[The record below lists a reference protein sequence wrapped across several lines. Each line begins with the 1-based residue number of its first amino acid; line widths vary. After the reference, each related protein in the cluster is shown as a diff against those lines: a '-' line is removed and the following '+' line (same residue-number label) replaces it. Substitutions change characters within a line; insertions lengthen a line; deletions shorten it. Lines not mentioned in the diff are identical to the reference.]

1 MALNLAGSNEDEN
14 TASGSVTLKGRFSI
28 DLGGAIPAYDVS
40 PSIAYSALVNADRGK
55 PVMALICDPQLPL
68 RVDKIMPL
76 RQLETRMML
85 KPHDWGV
92 IDWPS
97 EGRRCPAVVV
107 DRPIGGRVMPSLDTR
122 MRGIHEDTVARLLIR
137 PGAEFLELLA
147 NNNLTHRA
155 IRPDNIFYTDAD
167 QSRMILG
174 DCVSAPPAIAQPT
187 VYETIESGMALP
199 AGRGDGSSL
208 NDLYSL
214 GVTILAL
221 LIGHTPLAGMTD
233 EQVIE
238 EKLTHGSYN
247 ALVGRE
253 RLSLTMMEV
262 LRGLLNDDPKER
274 WTVSDLMYWSNG
286 RRQNPKPQAIPRKAN
301 RPFVFDGEEYQTTRD
316 LANAFAN
323 NWDAAVT
330 PIKDGSLNV
339 WLRRGFSDEEL
350 IESVNAAVTDPV
362 AIERSD
368 DWAVARVCIALDP
381 HAPIRYRELRAT
393 VEGLGALIGAY
404 LDDDEM
410 RDLFSKVLRE
420 QIPGFWQKNQRRL
433 SEAQEKFVAE
443 YDRARSNIDRIGLGL
458 GIERVAYDL
467 NPNLPCRS
475 EIFANDYVVEVGGV
489 LPALE
494 HMALSGVELKT
505 LVDRNGAAFLASKM
519 ARQVTADLRDLDN
532 KVDPHV
538 SLIASVKILATIQDR
553 VSKREFVDLSGAIAT
568 MLEPSIKR
576 FHSRTIRKRVRDGL
590 KKATRTGR
598 LVRLVEA
605 VNDARDVQADNQAF
619 QQAVAVYSQTVMEDQ
634 RLEYEKTH
642 RDYFARE
649 MGAQM
654 SSTVS
659 GFITCVASILIF
671 IVMMFF

>member
-1 MALNLAGSNEDEN
+1 MALNLAGSNEVEN
-14 TASGSVTLKGRFSI
+14 SASGSVTLKGRFSI
-28 DLGGAIPAYDVS
+28 DLGGAIPAYDVA
-40 PSIAYSALVNADRGK
+40 PCIAYNASVNADRGK
-55 PVMALICDPQLPL
+55 AVMALICDPMLPL
-68 RVDKIMPL
+68 RVDKIMPI
-76 RQLETRMML
+76 RSLETRMML
-85 KPHDWGV
+85 KPQEWGV
-92 IDWPS
+92 IDWTS
-97 EGRRCPAVVV
+97 EGRRCPVVV
-107 DRPIGGRVMPSLDTR
+107 IDRPNGGRVMPSLDAT
-122 MRGIHEDTVARLLIR
+122 MRPIHEDTVSRLLIR
-137 PGAEFLELLA
+137 PGGEFLELLA

-155 IRPDNIFYTDAD
+155 IRPDNIFYADAD
-167 QSRMILG
+167 QSRMVLG

-187 VYETIESGMALP
+187 VFETIESGMALP

-214 GVTILAL
+214 GVSILTL
-221 LIGHTPLAGMTD
+221 LIGHVPLAGMTD
-233 EQVIE
+233 DQVIQ

-262 LRGLLNDDPKER
+262 LRGLLHDDPKER

-286 RRQNPKPQAIPRKAN
+286 LRQNPKPQAIPRKAN
-301 RPFVFDGEEYQTTRD
+301 RPFVFDGEEYQTTRE
-316 LANAFAN
+316 LANGFAN

-350 IESVNAAVTDPV
+350 IESVNVAMTDPV
-362 AIERSD
+362 AIDRSD
-368 DWAVARVCIALDP
+368 DWMVSRVCIALDP
-381 HAPIRYRELRAT
+381 QAPIRYRELRAT
-393 VEGLGALIGAY
+393 VEGLGALIGSY
-404 LDDDEM
+404 LDDENM
-410 RDLFSKVLRE
+410 RDLFGKTLRE
-420 QIPGFWQKNQRRL
+420 KLPGFWQQNQRRL
-433 SEAQEKFVAE
+433 TEMEEKFVGDYE
-443 YDRARSNIDRIGLGL
+443 RARSNVDRIGLGL

-467 NPNLPCRS
+467 NSNLPCRS
-475 EIFANDYVVEVGGV
+475 PIFETDYVVEVAGM

-494 HMALSGVELKT
+494 FIAVSTGELKS

-519 ARQVTADLRDLDN
+519 ARQVTPDLRDLDN

-538 SLIASVKILATIQDR
+538 SLIAAVKILATIQDR
-553 VSKREFVDLSGAIAT
+553 VSKHDFVDLSGAIAS

-576 FHSRTIRKRVRDGL
+576 FHSRSIRKRVRDGL

-598 LVRLVEA
+598 LSRLVEA
-605 VNDARDVQADNQAF
+605 VNDPRDVAADANAF
-619 QQAVAVYSQTVMEDQ
+619 QQAVEVYSRTVMEDQ

-659 GFITCVASILIF
+659 GFITCVASVLIV
-671 IVMMFF
+671 IAMMFF

>member
-14 TASGSVTLKGRFSI
+14 SASGSVTLKGRFSI
-28 DLGGAIPAYDVS
+28 DLGGAIPAYDVA
-40 PSIAYSALVNADRGK
+40 PCIAYNASVNADRGK
-55 PVMALICDPQLPL
+55 AVMALICDPMLPL
-68 RVDKIMPL
+68 RVDKIMPI
-76 RQLETRMML
+76 RSLETRMML
-85 KPHDWGV
+85 KPQEWGV
-92 IDWPS
+92 IDWTS
-97 EGRRCPAVVV
+97 EGRRCPVVV
-107 DRPIGGRVMPSLDTR
+107 IDRPNGGRVMPSLDAT
-122 MRGIHEDTVARLLIR
+122 MRPIHEDTVSRLLIR
-137 PGAEFLELLA
+137 PGGEFLELLA

-155 IRPDNIFYTDAD
+155 IRPDNIFYADAD
-167 QSRMILG
+167 QSRMVLG

-187 VYETIESGMALP
+187 VFETIESGMSLP

-214 GVTILAL
+214 GVSILTL
-221 LIGHTPLAGMTD
+221 LIGHVPLAGMTD
-233 EQVIE
+233 DQVIQ

-253 RLSLTMMEV
+253 GLSLTMMEV
-262 LRGLLNDDPKER
+262 LRGLLHDDPKER
-274 WTVSDLMYWSNG
+274 WTVSDLIFWSHG

-301 RPFVFDGEEYQTTRD
+301 RPFVFDGEEYQTTRE
-316 LANAFAN
+316 LANGFAN
-323 NWDAAVT
+323 NWDAAIT

-350 IESVNAAVTDPV
+350 IENVNFAMTGPV
-362 AIERSD
+362 AIDRSD
-368 DWAVARVCIALDP
+368 DWMVSRVCIALDP
-381 HAPIRYRELRAT
+381 QAPIRYRELRAT
-393 VEGLGALIGAY
+393 VEGLGALIGSY
-404 LDDDEM
+404 LDDENM
-410 RDLFSKVLRE
+410 RDLFGKTLRE
-420 QIPGFWQKNQRRL
+420 KLPGFWQQNQRRL
-433 SEAQEKFVAE
+433 TEVEEKFVGDYE
-443 YDRARSNIDRIGLGL
+443 HARSNVDRIGLGL

-475 EIFANDYVVEVGGV
+475 PIFETDYLVEVDGM
-489 LPALE
+489 LPALQFI
-494 HMALSGVELKT
+494 AVSTGELKS

-538 SLIASVKILATIQDR
+538 SLIAAVKILATIQDR
-553 VSKREFVDLSGAIAT
+553 VSKHDFVDLSGVIAS

-576 FHSRTIRKRVRDGL
+576 FHSRSIRKRVRDGL

-598 LVRLVEA
+598 LSRLVEA
-605 VNDARDVQADNQAF
+605 VNDPRDVAADANAF

-634 RLEYEKTH
+634 RLEYEKAH

-659 GFITCVASILIF
+659 GFITCVASVLIV
-671 IVMMFF
+671 IAMMFF

>member
-1 MALNLAGSNEDEN
+1 MALNLSGSNEDETN
-14 TASGSVTLKGRFSI
+14 ASGSVTLKGRFSI
-28 DLGGAIPAYDVS
+28 NLGGAIPAYDVA
-40 PSIAYSALVNADRGK
+40 PSMAYRADITSDRAK

-68 RVDKIMPL
+68 RADKIMNL
-76 RQLETRMML
+76 RSIETRMFL

-92 IDWPS
+92 VDWAI
-97 EGRRCPAVVV
+97 ENRRCPAVIV
-107 DRPIGGRVMPSLDTR
+107 DRPLGARVMPSLDAK
-122 MRGIHEDTVARLLIR
+122 MRPMNEDLVARLLIR
-137 PGAEFLELLA
+137 PGAEFLEQLS
-147 NNNLTHRA
+147 NLNLSHRA
-155 IRPDNIFYTDAD
+155 IRPDNIFYTDAE
-167 QSRMILG
+167 QSRMVLG

-187 VYETIESGMALP
+187 VFETIESGMALP
-199 AGRGDGSSL
+199 AGRGDGSTM

-214 GVTILAL
+214 GVTILTL
-221 LIGHTPLAGMTD
+221 LIGHVPLAGMSD
-233 EQVIE
+233 EEVIV

-274 WTVSDLMYWSNG
+274 WAVSDLMYWSHG

-350 IESVNAAVTDPV
+350 IECVNDAVTDP
-362 AIERSD
+362 AGIDRSD
-368 DWAVARVCIALDP
+368 DWMVARVCIALDP
-381 HAPIRYRELRAT
+381 QAPIRYRELRAT
-393 VEGLGALIGAY
+393 IEGLGALIGAY
-404 LDDDEM
+404 LEDEEM
-410 RDLFSKVLRE
+410 RDLFSKTLRE
-420 QIPGFWQKNQRRL
+420 QLPAFWQKNQRRL
-433 SEAQEKFVAE
+433 TEAQEKFAAD
-443 YDRARSNIDRIGLGL
+443 YDRARSNVDRIGVGL

-475 EIFANDYVVEVGGV
+475 PTFAGDYVVDVSAL
-489 LPALE
+489 LPAYE
-494 HMALSGVELKT
+494 HMAVSGVELKN
-505 LVDRNGAAFLASKM
+505 LVDRNTAAFLASKM

-532 KVDPHV
+532 KVDPHI
-538 SLIASVKILATIQDR
+538 SLIASVKILATVQDR
-553 VSKREFVDLSGAIAT
+553 VSKREYIDLAAGIAT

-576 FHSRTIRKRVRDGL
+576 FHSRTVRKRVRDGL

-598 LVRLVEA
+598 LSRLVEA
-605 VNDARDVQADNQAF
+605 INDPRDVAADASAF
-619 QQAVAVYSQTVMEDQ
+619 QQATAVYARTVMEDQ

-642 RDYFARE
+642 RDYFSRE

-654 SSTVS
+654 AATVS
-659 GFITCVASILIF
+659 GFITCVASVFIF
-671 IVMMFF
+671 IVMMFL